1 MSNLFLFSASQN
13 RPETLTTP
21 VGASYSSMQIS
32 RTPEGITTTLLTQ
45 ITSPTANADCDQFV
59 RPENLTIPVGAS
71 YSSMQISRTPEG
83 ITTVTQN
90 TSPVISSFE
99 LGIMPSKPKAI
110 AVTAGDSSFASLQD
124 IQTPS
129 GVNPLTLTQLFPLFG
144 YLDFTE
150 LDATLDIP
158 TAASTTISACAPS
171 CSVVLH
177 PSELVET
184 ADIPTAASAS
194 TTISACT
201 SLPVPTSSEYA
212 TLSSASELVATLDI
226 PAVTKRRPGRPRNC
240 DSPANAI
247 APTRRLTRLSS
258 QLSALSTIAPATT
271 ARGKK
276 RPIDKNKDDIEIED
290 LDLPIAKRGR
300 GRPRKPGKAIQ
311 FNPIKSFA
319 EKRKEQQN
327 LGWLHVLALGNVHP
341 FHPC

>member
-59 RPENLTIPVGAS
+59 RPETLTIQVGAS
-71 YSSMQISRTPEG
+71 YSSMQILLTPEG

-99 LGIMPSKPKAI
+99 LGIVPSKPKAI
-110 AVTAGDSSFASLQD
+110 AVTAGDSFQSLHGNHTPDGASFASLQD

-158 TAASTTISACAPS
+158 TAAS
-171 CSVVLH
+171 
-177 PSELVET
+177 
-184 ADIPTAASAS
+184 AS
-194 TTISACT
+194 TTISGCT

-300 GRPRKPGKAIQ
+300 GRPRKPGKAVGCFI
-311 FNPIKSFA
+311 FGFYFLIL
-319 EKRKEQQN
+319 
-327 LGWLHVLALGNVHP
+327 LGITIGVLK
-341 FHPC
+341 

>member
-1 MSNLFLFSASQN
+1 
-13 RPETLTTP
+13 
-21 VGASYSSMQIS
+21 MQIS

-45 ITSPTANADCDQFV
+45 ITSPTANADCDQFI
-59 RPENLTIPVGAS
+59 RPETLTIPVGAS
-71 YSSMQISRTPEG
+71 YSSMQILLTPEG

-110 AVTAGDSSFASLQD
+110 AVTAGDSFQSLHANHTPDGASFASLQD

-158 TAASTTISACAPS
+158 TAASTTISACVPS

-258 QLSALSTIAPATT
+258 QLSALSTITPATT

-327 LGWLHVLALGNVHP
+327 LGWLHVLALGNVYP